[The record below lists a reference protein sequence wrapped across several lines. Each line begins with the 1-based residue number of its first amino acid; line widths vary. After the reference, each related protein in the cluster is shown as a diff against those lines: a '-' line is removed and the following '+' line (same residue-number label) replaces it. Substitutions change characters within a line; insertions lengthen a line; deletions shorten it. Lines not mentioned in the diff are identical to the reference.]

1 MPDEKPNEDEDQVE
15 PAESVPASVPNPG
28 GPESSAAPGTH
39 AAAAVGAEEGETA
52 SPGAWTAIAA
62 PGAPDG
68 EVDTRS

>member
-1 MPDEKPNEDEDQVE
+1 MPDEKPSDDEVK
-15 PAESVPASVPNPG
+15 PVESVPAPVPNPG
-28 GPESSAAPGTH
+28 GPRSSAAPGTH

-52 SPGAWTAIAA
+52 SPGGWTAIAA